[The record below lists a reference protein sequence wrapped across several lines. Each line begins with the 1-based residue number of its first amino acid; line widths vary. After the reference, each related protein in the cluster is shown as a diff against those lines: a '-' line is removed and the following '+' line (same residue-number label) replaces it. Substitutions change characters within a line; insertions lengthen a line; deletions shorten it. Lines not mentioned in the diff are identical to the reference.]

1 MYTAEQYSGVYVFI
15 KKKLLIYPLPTFEY
29 FVYPIKL
36 VISARSKN
44 ILKRV

>member
-15 KKKLLIYPLPTFEY
+15 KKLLIYPLPTFEY